1 MEHRRHKSAG
11 FRQHSP
17 RQHAPRPKASS
28 MVIGRQ
34 PVVEAIQAG
43 KAIERIYLLR
53 TATGDIIPQIR
64 SLATQYNI
72 PINMVP
78 MEKLNGLTQANHQG
92 CIAITGHI
100 SYLDLQDVISHVT
113 EAGETPLFL
122 ILDGI
127 TDVRNI
133 GAIARSAVCCGAQA
147 IIIPDKGIAAL
158 NEEAI
163 KSSAGA
169 LEKISVCRV
178 NSLLK
183 AIDTLHLN
191 GIKVVASEM
200 EAEAKLFDLPLNE
213 PVAVIMGSEDQGVYP
228 ALLKATDVQFR
239 IPMSGNFESFNVS
252 VAAGIILY
260 EAMKQR
266 GI

>member
-1 MEHRRHKSAG
+1 MDFRKNAVRRPSA
-11 FRQHSP
+11 P
-17 RQHAPRPKASS
+17 KPKASA

-53 TATGDIIPQIR
+53 NATGDIIPQIKQ
-64 SLATQYNI
+64 LAAQYQI
-72 PINMVP
+72 PINLVP
-78 MEKLNGLTQANHQG
+78 VEKLNFLSQANHQG
-92 CIAITGHI
+92 CIAITAQI
-100 SYLDLQDVISHVT
+100 SYLDLQDVISHT
-113 EAGETPLFL
+113 MEQGQTPLFL

-147 IIIPDKGIAAL
+147 LIIPDRGIAAL
-158 NEEAI
+158 NEEAV

-169 LEKISVCRV
+169 LEKIAVCRV

-191 GIKVVASEM
+191 GIKVMASEM
-200 EAEAKLFDLPLNE
+200 EAQPKLYDCDLKE
-213 PVAVIMGSEDQGVYP
+213 PVAVIMGSEDKGVYP
-228 ALLKATDVQFR
+228 ALLKAADVLFR
-239 IPMSGNFESFNVS
+239 IPMSANFESFNVS

>member
-1 MEHRRHKSAG
+1 
-11 FRQHSP
+11 
-17 RQHAPRPKASS
+17 

-34 PVVEAIQAG
+34 PVIEAIQSG
-43 KAIERIYLLR
+43 KAIERIYMLR
-53 TATGDIIPQIR
+53 NATGDIIPQIKQ
-64 SLATQYNI
+64 LAAQYHI
-72 PINMVP
+72 PINGVP
-78 MEKLNGLTQANHQG
+78 VEKLNSLTQANHQG
-92 CIAITGHI
+92 VIAITGQI
-100 SYLDLQDVISHVT
+100 SYLDLQDVISQT
-113 EAGETPLFL
+113 TDQGLTPLFL
-122 ILDGI
+122 VLDGI

-169 LEKISVCRV
+169 LEKIAVCRV

-191 GIKVVASEM
+191 GIKVMASEM
-200 EAEAKLFDLPLNE
+200 EATTRLYDCDLKE
-213 PVAVIMGSEDQGVYP
+213 PVAVIMGSEDKGVYP
-228 ALLKATDVQFR
+228 ALLKAADMLFH

-266 GI
+266 S

>member
-1 MEHRRHKSAG
+1 MEQRRSKPGG
-11 FRQHSP
+11 FRQHST
-17 RQHAPRPKASS
+17 RQHAPKPKASS

-34 PVVEAIQAG
+34 PVVEAINAG

-53 TATGDIIPQIR
+53 NASGDIIPQIR
-64 SLATQYNI
+64 QLAAQYNI
-72 PINMVP
+72 PINTVP
-78 MEKLNGLTQANHQG
+78 AEKLNSLTNANHQG

-113 EAGETPLFL
+113 EQGETPLFL

-169 LEKISVCRV
+169 LERISICRV

-183 AIDTLHLN
+183 AVDTLHLN
-191 GIKVVASEM
+191 GIKVLASEM
-200 EAEAKLFDLPLNE
+200 EAETKLYDCPLQE
-213 PVAVIMGSEDQGVYP
+213 PVAVIMGSEDKGVYP
-228 ALLKATDVQFR
+228 ALMKAADTLFH

-266 GI
+266 GA

>member
-1 MEHRRHKSAG
+1 
-11 FRQHSP
+11 
-17 RQHAPRPKASS
+17 

-53 TATGDIIPQIR
+53 TASGDIIPQIR
-64 SLATQYNI
+64 SLAAQYNI
-72 PINMVP
+72 PINLVP
-78 MEKLNGLTQANHQG
+78 TEKLNGLTQANHQG

-113 EAGETPLFL
+113 DSGETPLFL

-169 LEKISVCRV
+169 LEKISICRV

-200 EAEAKLFDLPLNE
+200 EAEVKLYDLPLNE
-213 PVAVIMGSEDQGVYP
+213 PVAVIMGSEDKGVFP

-266 GI
+266 GF

>member
-1 MEHRRHKSAG
+1 M
-11 FRQHSP
+11 
-17 RQHAPRPKASS
+17 
-28 MVIGRQ
+28 
-34 PVVEAIQAG
+34 
-43 KAIERIYLLR
+43 LR
-53 TATGDIIPQIR
+53 NATGDIIPQIKQ
-64 SLATQYNI
+64 LATQYNI
-72 PINMVP
+72 PINLVP
-78 MEKLNGLTQANHQG
+78 VEKLNGLTQANHQG
-92 CIAITGHI
+92 CIAITGQV
-100 SYLDLQDVISHVT
+100 SYLDLQDVISHT
-113 EAGETPLFL
+113 IDQGQTPLFL

-147 IIIPDKGIAAL
+147 LIIPDKGIAAL

-200 EAEAKLFDLPLNE
+200 EATPKLYDCDLKE
-213 PVAVIMGSEDQGVYP
+213 PVAVIMGSEDKGVYP
-228 ALLKATDVQFR
+228 ALLKAADTLFR
-239 IPMSGNFESFNVS
+239 IPMAGNFESFNVS

>member
-1 MEHRRHKSAG
+1 
-11 FRQHSP
+11 
-17 RQHAPRPKASS
+17 

-34 PVVEAIQAG
+34 PVVEAMQAG
-43 KAIERIYLLR
+43 KAIERIFLLR

-64 SLATQYNI
+64 SLAAQYNI

-78 MEKLNGLTQANHQG
+78 TEKLNSLTQANHQG
-92 CIAITGHI
+92 CIAITGNVN
-100 SYLDLQDVISHVT
+100 YLDLQDVISHVT
-113 EAGETPLFL
+113 DAGETPLFL

-169 LEKISVCRV
+169 MEKISICRV

-200 EAEAKLFDLPLNE
+200 EAETKLYDLPLNE
-213 PVAVIMGSEDQGVYP
+213 PVAVIMGSEDKGVFP
-228 ALLKATDVQFR
+228 ALLKATDIQFN
-239 IPMSGNFESFNVS
+239 IPMSGKFESFNVS

>member
-1 MEHRRHKSAG
+1 
-11 FRQHSP
+11 
-17 RQHAPRPKASS
+17 

-34 PVVEAIQAG
+34 PVIEAIQSG
-43 KAIERIYLLR
+43 KAIERIYMLR
-53 TATGDIIPQIR
+53 NATGDIIPQIKQ
-64 SLATQYNI
+64 LAAQYHI
-72 PINMVP
+72 PINGVP
-78 MEKLNGLTQANHQG
+78 AEKLNGLTQANHQG
-92 CIAITGHI
+92 VIAITGQI
-100 SYLDLQDVISHVT
+100 SYLDLQDVISHT
-113 EAGETPLFL
+113 TDQGLTPLFL
-122 ILDGI
+122 LLDGI

-169 LEKISVCRV
+169 LEKIAVCRV

-191 GIKVVASEM
+191 GIKVMASEM
-200 EAEAKLFDLPLNE
+200 EAPTKLYDCDLKE
-213 PVAVIMGSEDQGVYP
+213 PVAVIMGSEDKGLYP
-228 ALLKATDVQFR
+228 ALLKAADMLFH

-266 GI
+266 GV

>member
-1 MEHRRHKSAG
+1 MEHRRNKPAG
-11 FRQHSP
+11 F
-17 RQHAPRPKASS
+17 RQHAPRPKQSS
-28 MVIGRQ
+28 LVIGRQ
-34 PVVEAIQAG
+34 PVVEAIMAG

-64 SLATQYNI
+64 QLANQYNI

-78 MEKLNGLTQANHQG
+78 VEKLNGLTQANHQG
-92 CIAITGHI
+92 CIAISGQV

-113 EAGETPLFL
+113 DQGETPLFL

-158 NEEAI
+158 NEEAV

-169 LEKISVCRV
+169 LEKIAVCRV

-200 EAEAKLFDLPLNE
+200 ESETKLYDLPLTE
-213 PVAVIMGSEDQGVYP
+213 PVAIIMGSEDKGVFP
-228 ALLKATDVQFR
+228 ALLKSTDIQFR
-239 IPMSGNFESFNVS
+239 IPMAGDFESFNVS

>member
-1 MEHRRHKSAG
+1 MEQRRFNKPAG
-11 FRQHSP
+11 F

-28 MVIGRQ
+28 LVIGRQ
-34 PVVEAIQAG
+34 PIVEAIKAG
-43 KAIERIYLLR
+43 KAIERIYMLKN
-53 TATGDIIPQIR
+53 ATGDIIPQIR
-64 SLATQYNI
+64 QLATEFNI
-72 PINMVP
+72 PVNTVP
-78 MEKLNGLTQANHQG
+78 VEKLNGMTAGNHQG
-92 CIAITGHI
+92 CIAIAGHI

-113 EAGETPLFL
+113 EQGLTPLFL
-122 ILDGI
+122 ILDSI

-169 LEKISVCRV
+169 LESISVCRV

-191 GIKVVASEM
+191 GIKVIASDM
-200 EAEAKLFDLPLNE
+200 EATDKLYDVPLQE
-213 PVAVIMGSEDQGVYP
+213 PLAIIMGSEDKGVYP
-228 ALLKATDVQFR
+228 ALLKAADTLFR
-239 IPMSGNFESFNVS
+239 IPMAGNFESFNVS

-266 GI
+266 GA

>member
-1 MEHRRHKSAG
+1 MEQRRFKSAG
-11 FRQHSP
+11 A

-34 PVVEAIQAG
+34 PVVEAIRSG
-43 KAIERIYLLR
+43 KAIERIYMLR
-53 TATGDIIPQIR
+53 GASGDIIPLIQQ
-64 SLATQYNI
+64 LAAENNI
-72 PINMVP
+72 PINSVP
-78 MEKLNGLTQANHQG
+78 AEKLNGLTSFNHQG
-92 CIAITGHI
+92 VIAITGHI
-100 SYLDLQDVISHVT
+100 NYLDLQDVISHVT
-113 EAGETPLFL
+113 DQGQVPLFL
-122 ILDGI
+122 ILDSI

-191 GIKVVASEM
+191 GIKVIASEM
-200 EAEAKLFDLPLNE
+200 EAEMKLYDCPFQE
-213 PVAVIMGSEDQGVYP
+213 PVAIIMGSEDKGVYP
-228 ALLKATDVQFR
+228 ALLKASDHLFH

>member
-1 MEHRRHKSAG
+1 M
-11 FRQHSP
+11 
-17 RQHAPRPKASS
+17 
-28 MVIGRQ
+28 
-34 PVVEAIQAG
+34 AG
-43 KAIERIYLLR
+43 KAIERIYMQR
-53 TATGDIIPQIR
+53 TASGDIIPQIR
-64 SLATQYNI
+64 KLAGEYNI
-72 PINMVP
+72 PINLVP
-78 MEKLNGLTQANHQG
+78 AEKLNSLTQANHQG
-92 CIAITGHI
+92 VIAITGQI

-113 EAGETPLFL
+113 DQGQTPLFL

-169 LEKISVCRV
+169 LEKIAVCRV

-191 GIKVVASEM
+191 GIQVIASEM
-200 EAEAKLFDLPLNE
+200 EAEQKLYDCPLQE
-213 PVAVIMGSEDQGVYP
+213 PVAVIMGSEDKGVYP
-228 ALLKATDVQFR
+228 ALLKAADVLFR

-252 VAAGIILY
+252 VAAGIIMY

-266 GI
+266 GV

>member
-1 MEHRRHKSAG
+1 
-11 FRQHSP
+11 
-17 RQHAPRPKASS
+17 

-34 PVVEAIQAG
+34 PIVEAIKSG
-43 KAIERIYLLR
+43 KTIERIYMLR
-53 TATGDIIPQIR
+53 GASGDIIPMIQQ
-64 SLATQYNI
+64 LATENNI
-72 PINMVP
+72 PINVVP
-78 MEKLNGLTQANHQG
+78 AEKLNGLTSFNHQG
-92 CIAITGHI
+92 VIAMTGHI
-100 SYLDLQDVISHVT
+100 NYLDLQDVISHVIDQ
-113 EAGETPLFL
+113 GQTPLFL

-191 GIKVVASEM
+191 GIQVIASEM
-200 EAEAKLFDLPLNE
+200 ESEMKLQDCPLTE
-213 PVAVIMGSEDQGVYP
+213 PVAVIMGSEDKGVYP
-228 ALLKATDVQFR
+228 ALLKAADNLFH

>member
-1 MEHRRHKSAG
+1 MEHRRHKPAS
-11 FRQHSP
+11 F
-17 RQHAPRPKASS
+17 RQHAPKPKASA

-34 PVVEAIQAG
+34 PVVEAILAG
-43 KAIERIYLLR
+43 KAVERIYLLR
-53 TATGDIIPQIR
+53 TASGDIIPQIKQ
-64 SLATQYNI
+64 LATQYNI
-72 PINMVP
+72 PINLVP
-78 MEKLNGLTQANHQG
+78 VEKLNSFTQANHQG

-113 EAGETPLFL
+113 DQGQTPLFL

-169 LEKISVCRV
+169 LEKISICRV

-191 GIKVVASEM
+191 GIKVIASEM
-200 EAEAKLFDLPLNE
+200 EAEQKLYNCPLTE
-213 PVAVIMGSEDQGVYP
+213 PVAVIMGSEDKGVYP
-228 ALLKATDVQFR
+228 ALLKAADVLFH

-266 GI
+266 GA